1 MGTHVNVTPKVQMS
15 SSSAENA
22 VYTENSIAVKWM
34 VFNQASASWG
44 GGIHIYTWGDAQQC
58 SNTKLVRL
66 DLVMFKAGKALD
78 LNSENYFCIT
88 PGH

>member
-34 VFNQASASWG
+34 VFNQASASGVG
-44 GGIHIYTWGDAQQC
+44 GKYIYI
-58 SNTKLVRL
+58 LE
-66 DLVMFKAGKALD
+66 VMP
-78 LNSENYFCIT
+78 NSAATQNWSD
-88 PGH
+88 